1 MATTGTSSSG
11 GKSARSKSASSKSSA
26 AKKSTA
32 KKSTVPVARGNDAV
46 AVLKRDHREVE
57 RLFKQY
63 EKSKEDDARKQE
75 IFQQI
80 ALELKVHT
88 QIEEEIFY
96 PESREFVKE
105 QDTVNEAVVE
115 HMSAKDLIAQLEA
128 MEPSDEYYD
137 AKVTVLKEMIEH
149 HVEEEEQEY
158 FPEVQKK
165 GMDTKAVGERLL
177 ARKEELM
184 AELGGPGSR
193 ATH

>member
-26 AKKSTA
+26 AKKSTT
-32 KKSTVPVARGNDAV
+32 KSGVPVARGNDAV

-63 EKSKEDDARKQE
+63 EKSKEDNAAKQE

-165 GMDTKAVGERLL
+165 GMDTKAVGERML

>member
-11 GKSARSKSASSKSSA
+11 KSAKSSA
-26 AKKSTA
+26 SKSKSTA
-32 KKSTVPVARGNDAV
+32 KKSTTPVARGNDAV

-63 EKSKEDDARKQE
+63 EQAKEDDARKQE

-88 QIEEEIFY
+88 QVEEEIFY
-96 PESREFVKE
+96 PESREYVKD
-105 QDTVNEAVVE
+105 QDTVNEAEVE
-115 HMSAKDLIAQLEA
+115 HASAKDLIAQLEQ

-137 AKVTVLKEMIEH
+137 AKVTVLKEMVEH
-149 HVEEEEQEY
+149 HVEEEEKEY
-158 FPEVQKK
+158 FPECLKSE
-165 GMDTKAVGERLL
+165 MDTKAVGERIL

-184 AELGGPGSR
+184 GEMAGPGSR